1 MESKSITV
9 NLLPDKK
16 VELTSDSP
24 DLKKLVQAIVE
35 CRDRIDPEKIGVEC
49 ADESFDSKGFA
60 DIVSVATK
68 LFLEESRID
77 RKKLDA
83 VLAKIDEGAEL
94 S

>member
-35 CRDRIDPEKIGVEC
+35 CHDRIDPEKIGVEC
-49 ADESFDSKGFA
+49 ADEGFDSRGFA
-60 DIVSVATK
+60 DIISVATK
-68 LFLEESRID
+68 SFLAESRID
-77 RKKLDA
+77 KEKLDA
-83 VLAKIDEGAEL
+83 ALAEIGEGKEL